1 MNTPSVSSL
10 KEQLNTPTWHLVLLT
25 LATGGIYPLLWLYK
39 NQDTLMQ
46 ETGQRFS
53 SRARVIWMAVCFG
66 IAAMLRPMTQPV
78 YDGYG
83 YDSSYETFATL
94 VLLLSVA
101 AAVLYAVWAFKAR
114 LALQQYALTQFR
126 FELKMNLAWTLVF
139 NVYYINYC
147 INAMP
152 EALAKHQ
159 IIHGKP
165 QTTAGSEQE

>member
-10 KEQLNTPTWHLVLLT
+10 KEKLDTSTWHLVLLT

-46 ETGQRFS
+46 ETEQQFS
-53 SRARVIWMAVCFG
+53 SRALVIWMAVCFG
-66 IAAMLRPMTQPV
+66 IAAVLRPMTQPV

-83 YDSSYETFATL
+83 YDSSYETFAIL

-101 AAVLYAVWAFKAR
+101 APVLYAVWAFKAR

-126 FELKMNLAWTLVF
+126 FKLKMNLAWTLVF

-165 QTTAGSEQE
+165 QTTTGSEQE